1 MSPSTSCQSYRRQ
14 ERRGTCWGYQV
25 QSRPGDKIWINL
37 CQLMKSIKNLVVGW
51 DCFNPLELKK
61 LWSQKQVV
69 GLCLLL
75 DLGEKKNWA
84 TRLKH
89 PIRKDYEGNQLMHR
103 YCRRSPC
110 RILHRSWC
118 APWQGGWSRW
128 SSPLWPCSPSQE
140 CSAHT
145 WASHEYSTTIIWRSD
160 ILPSPKSISMLKM
173 QIQTQNVC
181 ANLILATWASFS
193 ASITAFLRSVSA
205 SFSITWTKKDVK

>member
-1 MSPSTSCQSYRRQ
+1 
-14 ERRGTCWGYQV
+14 
-25 QSRPGDKIWINL
+25 
-37 CQLMKSIKNLVVGW
+37 MKSIKDLVVGW

-145 WASHEYSTTIIWRSD
+145 WASHEYSTNIIWRSD

-173 QIQTQNVC
+173 RRQMHKDTNTANTKTKCVC
-181 ANLILATWASFS
+181 QPYLGHLGLLLSLNHSLLTIGLGV
-193 ASITAFLRSVSA
+193 FLDHLD
-205 SFSITWTKKDVK
+205 KKRISLFFNWMLSMN